1 MQPTRVL
8 ACLLVLVGATVS
20 YSSAQEANGAC
31 RLTNGGG
38 GECRDLRSCPA
49 VLRTMHRERPVICSI
64 RGRVAVVC
72 CPTGGGPGPVQ
83 GISPPAVN
91 FECGI
96 QSSRTVS
103 GGLLRFRRQLSERL
117 PETGFTAIPPVVG
130 GHDAELSAW
139 PWMALLGD
147 RDAAGSIDWFCAGML
162 INEQW
167 ILTAAHCFER
177 RANVIRLGEHDY
189 SNPNDGAN
197 PEDLGVATTIAH
209 PQYRKPQLYHDI
221 GLIRLNKRVTIQPYI
236 RPVCLPWGAGSNVD
250 LVGKTVTV
258 TGWGLT
264 QPGGRFSP
272 LLQEVDVTVFPTAQC
287 DQDYK
292 KHKSYNLLWPQ
303 GVGAG
308 IMCAGDRDGGKDAC
322 KGDSGGPAVYSDGR
336 GRFTLAGIISS
347 GEGCGNQEFPG
358 LYTNVRQSQYLAWIK
373 QVAF

>member
-1 MQPTRVL
+1 MQPTQVL
-8 ACLLVLVGATVS
+8 ACLLVLVGTSVS
-20 YSSAQEANGAC
+20 YTSAQGANGAC

-49 VLRTMHRERPVICSI
+49 VLRTVNRERPVICSFQ
-64 RGRVAVVC
+64 GRVTIVC

-96 QSSRTVS
+96 QTRRTV
-103 GGLLRFRRQLSERL
+103 LRSRRQLRASERL
-117 PETGFTAIPPVVG
+117 SEEEIVAGALVVG
-130 GHDAELSAW
+130 GRDAEVGAW
-139 PWMALLGD
+139 PWMALLGE

-167 ILTAAHCFER
+167 ILTAAHCFAR
-177 RANVIRLGEHDY
+177 RANVVRLGEHDY

-197 PEDLGVATTIAH
+197 PEDFGLATTIAY
-209 PQYRKPQLYHDI
+209 PQYSKPQLYHDI

-264 QPGGRFSP
+264 QPGGRVSP
-272 LLQEVDVTVFPTAQC
+272 VLQEVDVTVFPSAQC
-287 DQDYK
+287 DQDYT
-292 KHKSYNLLWPQ
+292 KHTFYNLLWPQ
-303 GVGAG
+303 GIGAG
-308 IMCAGDRDGGKDAC
+308 FVCAGVRGGGKDAC
-322 KGDSGGPAVYSDGR
+322 KGDSGGPAVYSVGR

-347 GEGCGNQEFPG
+347 GEGCGNEEYPG